1 MADEKKII
9 PPPTIKPS
17 TPAPPP
23 PTPSFETADLEP
35 PAVEGLEVVEEIT
48 EEKEELAEPS
58 PRDDVEVDLVNRF
71 LGALVDS
78 LVAGGLGYLA
88 TAATGV
94 SVVQYVVVAIVL
106 LTRDSLPFLEG
117 QSIGKKVMKTKAVKL
132 DGSSLSNDWV
142 TGAIRNIL
150 LAVPIVGLIEC
161 FILLTR
167 SGNPGAGFRLGDD
180 WAKTKVISVDED

>member
-167 SGNPGAGFRLGDD
+167 SGNPRAGFRLGDD